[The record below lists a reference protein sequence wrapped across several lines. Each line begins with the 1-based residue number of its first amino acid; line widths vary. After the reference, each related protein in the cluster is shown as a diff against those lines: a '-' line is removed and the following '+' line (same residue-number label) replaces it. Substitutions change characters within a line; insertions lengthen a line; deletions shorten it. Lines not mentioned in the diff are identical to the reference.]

1 MSILINPSTTITGG
15 KRQLNVAIAQ
25 PYQVYE
31 TDNFVQFGGRRLRS
45 FALNSNFSTLS
56 IVRDFQTVTAFDD
69 KSAVLDGKVYDIS
82 KSGERD
88 AFCLHVHL
96 TSGSIVP
103 VRYAK
108 FADLSLP
115 INAAGDIILGI
126 TSVPSPLTVVE
137 EDAVYWM
144 GLPMR
149 IIRPAL
155 MEWSLVISA

>member
-1 MSILINPSTTITGG
+1 MSILINPSSILSGG

-25 PYQVYE
+25 SYQVYE

-45 FALNSNFSTLS
+45 FALNKSFSTIS
-56 IVRDFQTVTAFDD
+56 VVRDFNTVTAFDGA
-69 KSAVLDGKVYDIS
+69 SALLDGKVYDIS

-88 AFCLHVHL
+88 AFCLNVHL
-96 TSGSIVP
+96 TSGSVVP

-115 INAAGDIILGI
+115 INANGDVILGI
-126 TSVPSPLTVVE
+126 TAVPSPLEVVE

-149 IIRPAL
+149 CGTV
-155 MEWSLVISA
+155 SL